1 MIINVHGSSEWYQM
15 LTTKISISRALLRP
29 ADLLP
34 VSLIL
39 FFSKLFCCSGILAC
53 LDGYMNIA
61 MEQTEEYVNGQ
72 LKNKYGDAFIRGN
85 NGTSW
90 ISKFISLLCLLPW
103 VSFHRPPPI
112 LQSAYAY
119 VSWHL
124 LPECSFIHQHIK
136 ADSHWW
142 RIDPSGAL
150 PFLSCNSKAI
160 NLVALWLDPTF
171 QSLYLLSE
179 VWEREDVS
187 DAILD
192 VTGILLPR
200 ISF

>member
-1 MIINVHGSSEWYQM
+1 MIISVHGSSEWYQM

-90 ISKFISLLCLLPW
+90 ISEFISLYASSPT
-103 VSFHRPPPI
+103 SIISPSPPI

-119 VSWHL
+119 VSWRL

-150 PFLSCNSKAI
+150 PFLSCNSEAI

-192 VTGILLPR
+192 VTGI
-200 ISF
+200 